1 MNAVRSILSA
11 WWLLAASLGSAAEPV
26 APPPDT
32 AGFAKV
38 AQPFLR
44 EHCVRC
50 HGPEKQK
57 GNLRV
62 DTMLSADFSSA
73 AAREKWAEVV
83 NTLNSHEMPPKKE
96 PQPKPADTARVVDWA
111 TAELARAELARRAN
125 TVVLRRMNRAEY
137 NNTIR
142 DLFGFDGVPFLPA
155 IKFPEDPPAG
165 GFDNIGAAL
174 SLSPM
179 QTELYYQAARQILDR
194 ALVEGPQPP
203 AISWRFDPEENTLG
217 GDRVRVKRDG
227 NNILLNDGKNETQGD
242 FTVVHHNS
250 WDRGIGFRDFR
261 LKHEGDYLIRIRA
274 AGRVP
279 KREQVV
285 ASAEKILA
293 DRRDKQD
300 AKNAGGKKFSQQ
312 QMDRDLEHF
321 RSHRMYD
328 YGPPRLKISV
338 TLGGQPQ
345 VIAELDVDAPE
356 SAPKVYEIPARFTK
370 ETAGVELDYAYDI
383 PSVLENFWMQKADA
397 FARPEL
403 LVDWIELVGP
413 IHPVWPPASHRR
425 ALGELVI
432 GKVDEAAQ
440 AREVLTQFMRRAFR
454 RPVTPEEV
462 AAKVALFEKTRAGKS
477 SFTEAIK
484 APLAAVL
491 ASPHFL
497 FLVEP
502 APPAA
507 TPRPLNTHE
516 LASRLSYFLWSSMP
530 DDELFRLAD
539 KGDLTQ
545 PAVLR
550 AQVNR
555 MLKDPRSDAFVQ
567 NFTGQWLGTRKV
579 GANPPAKNLYPEYD
593 RHLEVSMVRET
604 ESFFA
609 EILRHDLDARNLIR
623 SEFVTINERLARFYG
638 IPGVRGDAFRRVPA
652 PPESHRGGL
661 VTQASIHAIT
671 SNGTRT
677 SPVTRGVWVLRTL
690 LGTDPGLPVA
700 NAGEIAPKVPGIGK
714 ATVRQRLQIH
724 RELPLC
730 ARCHDKIDPLGFAL
744 ENFNATGEWR
754 EQEGHGY
761 NGRIDRNDPKIDA
774 RASMPDG
781 TEFVGVEGLQ
791 AELLKKEDLFLTAL
805 AKQLHTYALGREL
818 GFADQAMLRVAV
830 AGMKQEK
837 YTLRGLTQA
846 VVTSEAFRTK

>member
-1 MNAVRSILSA
+1 MRFAAFLS
-11 WWLLAASLGSAAEPV
+11 LIAACASAA
-26 APPPDT
+26 APDAET
-32 AGFAKV
+32 FSRTV
-38 AQPFLR
+38 QPFLK
-44 EHCVRC
+44 EHCLRC

-57 GNLRV
+57 GELRV
-62 DTMLSADFSSA
+62 DTMLSADFSSP

-137 NNTIR
+137 NHTIR

-155 IKFPEDPPAG
+155 SKFPEDPPAG
-165 GFDNIGAAL
+165 GFDNIGSAL

-203 AISWRFDPEENTLG
+203 AIAWRFEPEENTQG
-217 GDRVRVKRDG
+217 SDRVRVKRDG
-227 NNILLNDGKNETQGD
+227 NNILLNDGKNETQGG
-242 FTVVHHNS
+242 FTVIHHQS
-250 WDRGIGFRDFR
+250 WDRGIGFRDFK
-261 LKHEGDYLIRIRA
+261 LKAEGDYLIRIRA

-279 KREQVV
+279 KREQVI

-300 AKNAGGKKFSQQ
+300 AKNPAGKKFTQQ
-312 QMDRDLEHF
+312 QMDNDLAHF
-321 RSHRMYD
+321 KTHRMYD

-370 ETAGVELDYAYDI
+370 ESAGVGLEYAYDI
-383 PSVLENFWMQKADA
+383 PAVLENFWMQSADA

-413 IHPVWPPASHRR
+413 IHPAWPPESHRR
-425 ALGELVI
+425 TLGTPKPGL
-432 GKVDEAAQ
+432 DETAQ

-454 RPVTPEEV
+454 RPVAAEEV
-462 AAKVALFEKTRAGKS
+462 AAKVALFEKTRAGKP
-477 SFTEAIK
+477 SFVEAIK

-491 ASPHFL
+491 TSPHFL

-507 TPRPLNTHE
+507 QPRPLNGHE

-530 DDELFRLAD
+530 DEELSRLAD
-539 KGDLTQ
+539 KGDLSK

-550 AQVNR
+550 AQVDR
-555 MLKDPRSDAFVQ
+555 LLKDARSEAFVQ
-567 NFTGQWLGTRKV
+567 NFTGQWLGLRKV
-579 GANPPAKNLYPEYD
+579 GANPPAKTLYPDYD
-593 RHLEVSMVRET
+593 RHFEVSIVRET

-623 SEFVTINERLARFYG
+623 SDFVTINERLARFYG

-754 EQEGHGY
+754 EQEGFGY

-774 RASMPDG
+774 RATMPDG

-818 GFADQAMLRVAV
+818 GFADQPMLRAAV
-830 AGMKQEK
+830 AGMKRES
-837 YTLRGLTQA
+837 YTLRGLTHA
-846 VVTSEAFRTK
+846 VVASEAFRTK

>member
-1 MNAVRSILSA
+1 MSVVHRILPVS
-11 WWLLAASLGSAAEPV
+11 WLLAAPLAFAAEP
-26 APPPDT
+26 ALSPDT

-44 EHCVRC
+44 EHCLRC

-62 DTMLSADFSSA
+62 DTMLPADFSSA
-73 AAREKWAEVV
+73 ATREKWAEVV
-83 NTLNSHEMPPKKE
+83 NVLNSHEMPPKKE

-142 DLFGFDGVPFLPA
+142 DLFGFAGVPFLPA
-155 IKFPEDPPAG
+155 SKFPEDPPAG

-174 SLSPM
+174 TLSPM

-194 ALVEGPQPP
+194 ALVEGPQPA
-203 AISWRFDPEENTLG
+203 AISWRFGPEENTLG
-217 GDRVRVKRDG
+217 MDRVRVRRDG
-227 NNILLNDGKNETQGD
+227 NNILINSGKNPVTNG
-242 FTVVHHNS
+242 FIVVHHNS
-250 WDRGIGFRDFR
+250 WDKGIGFRDFK
-261 LKHEGDYLIRIRA
+261 LMAEGDYLIRIRA

-300 AKNAGGKKFSQQ
+300 AKNPAGKKFTQQ
-312 QMDRDLEHF
+312 QMDNDLAHF
-321 RSHRMYD
+321 QKHRMYD

-370 ETAGVELDYAYDI
+370 ETAGVGLEYAYDI
-383 PSVLENFWMQKADA
+383 PSVLENFWMQSADA

-425 ALGELVI
+425 ALGEQII
-432 GKVDEAAQ
+432 GKVNEAAQ
-440 AREVLTQFMRRAFR
+440 ARDVLTQFMRRAFR
-454 RPVTPEEV
+454 RPVTTEEV
-462 AAKVALFEKTRAGKS
+462 AAKVALFEKTRAGKP

-484 APLAAVL
+484 SPLAAVL

-502 APPAA
+502 APAA
-507 TPRPLNTHE
+507 APRPLNAHE

-530 DDELFRLAD
+530 DDELFGLAD

-555 MLKDPRSDAFVQ
+555 MLKDARSEAFVQ

-579 GANPPAKNLYPEYD
+579 GANPPSKTLYPDYD

-609 EILRHDLDARNLIR
+609 EILRHDLDARQLIR
-623 SEFVTINERLARFYG
+623 SDFVVINERLARFYG

-774 RASMPDG
+774 RATMPDG

-818 GFADQAMLRVAV
+818 GFADQPMLRAAV
-830 AGMKQEK
+830 AGMKQEQ
-837 YTLRGLTQA
+837 YTLRSLTQA
-846 VVTSEAFRTK
+846 VVASEAFRMK